1 MKPIEL
7 IHSAFV
13 KYLKVPMSVTF
24 EYDPNLIY
32 NFDRV
37 FTNEIHKNSNKWH
50 YVKLTFIL
58 CIEVYQIEGI
68 VDIHKI
74 V

>member
-13 KYLKVPMSVTF
+13 KYLKVPMSETF
-24 EYDPNLIY
+24 EYDPNLIN

-37 FTNEIHKNSNKWH
+37 FTNEIHKNSNK
-50 YVKLTFIL
+50 
-58 CIEVYQIEGI
+58 
-68 VDIHKI
+68 
-74 V
+74 